1 MKALKQSETKVIKR
15 SQIALNP
22 INPKRHSDDKVKLQK
37 KNLTKV
43 GFCGGIV
50 WNEQS
55 GNLVDGHRRIKA
67 MDLYYNYDGSNDY
80 DVKVEAVSFD
90 DKTEKE
96 QLTYM
101 AVGNTKADIDLI
113 GQYIHEIDYSDVG
126 LSENDINSIL
136 AMTSDSVTIDTI
148 DDFMDYDDEPTP
160 QPSYEDKKSH
170 MKDVKAQ
177 VRDQAEMRARN
188 ENAYI
193 TLSFSSFGAKEA
205 FCDMVGCN
213 TDDNFIKGELVLNHL
228 S

>member
-1 MKALKQSETKVIKR
+1 MM
-15 SQIALNP
+15 
-22 INPKRHSDDKVKLQK
+22 
-37 KNLTKV
+37 NL
-43 GFCGGIV
+43 
-50 WNEQS
+50 
-55 GNLVDGHRRIKA
+55 
-67 MDLYYNYDGSNDY
+67 
-80 DVKVEAVSFD
+80 
-90 DKTEKE
+90 
-96 QLTYM
+96 
-101 AVGNTKADIDLI
+101 
-113 GQYIHEIDYSDVG
+113 
-126 LSENDINSIL
+126 
-136 AMTSDSVTIDTI
+136 
-148 DDFMDYDDEPTP
+148 